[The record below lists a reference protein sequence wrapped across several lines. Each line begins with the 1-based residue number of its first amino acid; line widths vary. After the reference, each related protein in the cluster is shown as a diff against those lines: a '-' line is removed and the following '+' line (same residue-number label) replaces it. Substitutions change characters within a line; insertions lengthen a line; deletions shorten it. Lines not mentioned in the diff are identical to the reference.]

1 MPSPPWRGAVKRGI
15 PSFMFSNSDNECSY
29 SILDM
34 ETVDVW
40 QLLTMGAKKRP
51 QKLPVVTF
59 CSLVYTKEVFSIVGQ
74 KTKVE
79 AYKKR
84 NR

>member
-1 MPSPPWRGAVKRGI
+1 
-15 PSFMFSNSDNECSY
+15 MFSNSDNECSY

-34 ETVDVW
+34 ETVGVW
-40 QLLTMGAKKRP
+40 QLLTVGVKKRP
-51 QKLPVVTF
+51 QKLPVVSF
-59 CSLVYTKEVFSIVGQ
+59 CRLVYTKEVFSIVGQ

>member
-1 MPSPPWRGAVKRGI
+1 
-15 PSFMFSNSDNECSY
+15 
-29 SILDM
+29 M

-51 QKLPVVTF
+51 QKLPVVSF

>member
-1 MPSPPWRGAVKRGI
+1 
-15 PSFMFSNSDNECSY
+15 MFSNSDNECSY
-29 SILDM
+29 AILDM

-40 QLLTMGAKKRP
+40 QLFTMWVNKRP

-59 CSLVYTKEVFSIVGQ
+59 CRLVYTKEVFSIVGQ
-74 KTKVE
+74 KTKVK

-84 NR
+84 EQMTYQQISSKTFLNIL